1 MNLRISDTT
10 CPNFNPAQVGLC
22 GSDTHTGFNTKT
34 MVDINRNDELLAGS
48 ASASQEQKISTL
60 ESKVN
65 HLTNVL
71 NALRSQHEQVLTDWV
86 ESIDLQIDL
95 YKRLTGREFESRHVA
110 PSFDFEDLVRDSL
123 CEISDYDIE
132 RCVNIGFETDSY
144 GEDSITITKSVEV
157 DDDAK
162 DDLVRQICHVVLEK
176 MKGGS
181 NNG

>member
-1 MNLRISDTT
+1 MKTSDTT

-34 MVDINRNDELLAGS
+34 MVDINRNDEQFAGS
-48 ASASQEQKISTL
+48 ANASQEQKISTL

-71 NALRSQHEQVLTDWV
+71 NALKSQHEQVLKDWV

-95 YKRLTGREFESRHVA
+95 YKRLTGREFESKHVA
-110 PSFDFEDLVRDSL
+110 PSIDFEDVVMDSMF
-123 CEISDYDIE
+123 EISDYDIE
-132 RCVNIGFETDSY
+132 RCVDVNLETEESMGDY
-144 GEDSITITKSVEV
+144 ITITKSVQV
-157 DDDAK
+157 DEDAK